1 MMVFEDFPNIKIG
14 IMLIYPTFA
23 MSIRHTCGIDNPGYI
38 PEHPG
43 SDDEQDRGGGGG
55 GGSGRSNRSESWNR
69 EQGQGPPLSRPRS
82 TEGAWLEGSFT
93 GPRQHYRA
101 QETYFDCEFYI
112 YGHKYQS
119 E

>member
-1 MMVFEDFPNIKIG
+1 
-14 IMLIYPTFA
+14 
-23 MSIRHTCGIDNPGYI
+23 MSGCGPLSFGVHFRHARGIDNPGYI
-38 PEHPG
+38 PDNPG
-43 SDDEQDRGGGGG
+43 SDDDHDIGG
-55 GGSGRSNRSESWNR
+55 GGSSGGSSRSYASDRRSGNCGRVTA
-69 EQGQGPPLSRPRS
+69 LSRPRS
-82 TEGAWLEGSFT
+82 TEGAWLEGSFK